1 MVVRRTTRTI
11 RHSHTSRGC
20 CAENNRDT
28 HVFLLG
34 LVAVLPSTPT
44 LMQCRALYIFASSSA
59 FSISVLS
66 LRCRRLAPH
75 SFTPSR
81 YSVFPPHVCTCTHG
95 PLHATL
101 ISHLHE
107 LKLSPPSFVHGG
119 AERRPYV
126 PLAYRYALVVVFN
139 EYASYESVRST
150 MTAATTTAMV
160 VAGVTT
166 TATATAMMTAAWSNS
181 EFTDLVTTARIM
193 RLAFFKQKL
202 TVKEIQIMQSIGANW
217 SIQL

>member
-1 MVVRRTTRTI
+1 MLYTY
-11 RHSHTSRGC
+11 SPP
-20 CAENNRDT
+20 
-28 HVFLLG
+28 
-34 LVAVLPSTPT
+34 LPP
-44 LMQCRALYIFASSSA
+44 
-59 FSISVLS
+59 SISVLS
-66 LRCRRLAPH
+66 LRCRCLTPH
-75 SFTPSR
+75 SFTLSR

-119 AERRPYV
+119 DERRPYV

-166 TATATAMMTAAWSNS
+166 TVTATAMMTAAWSNS
-181 EFTDLVTTARIM
+181 EFTDLVTTARINIL

-202 TVKEIQIMQSIGANW
+202 TVKEIQIMQSVGANW